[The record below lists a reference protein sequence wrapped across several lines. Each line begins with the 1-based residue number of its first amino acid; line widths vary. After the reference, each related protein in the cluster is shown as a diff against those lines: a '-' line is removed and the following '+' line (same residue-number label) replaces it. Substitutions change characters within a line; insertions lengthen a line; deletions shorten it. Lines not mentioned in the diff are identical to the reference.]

1 MSDKK
6 YNKDGS
12 IKYYSF
18 AYKDFKDS
26 IFILD
31 GPYYTQEQDDCGKN
45 KVLYTY
51 DDLMCNSHLKGKESK
66 FPIKENSF
74 LQISSKLC
82 AGGPRYGITVTPKV
96 FIELYQKGQL
106 LKSGI
111 DNAKFHLKQH
121 SDIYKKMIEDTNE
134 LKKNNS
140 LLDKY
145 RYQYR

>member
-66 FPIKENSF
+66 LPIRDGSF
-74 LQISSKLC
+74 LQISSNLC
-82 AGGPRYGITVTPKV
+82 RGGPRYGITITPKV
-96 FIELYQKGQL
+96 FVELYLNQEKIKQEIAHDEHTLKNQSEIYNRMEENKRL
-106 LKSGI
+106 L
-111 DNAKFHLKQH
+111 H
-121 SDIYKKMIEDTNE
+121 
-134 LKKNNS
+134 KNS
-140 LLDKY
+140 AMLDKFRYSY
-145 RYQYR
+145 R